1 MLRPTA
7 PARVVQGRPIRGL
20 GGGGRGGSTGGWFA
34 FGGSGGGGGDGGK
47 VTVANSGA
55 ALSTAQD
62 LSGGIVA
69 QSIGGGGGHGSVKQV
84 HGEADTDGVGYFNFR
99 RNFIVPVVGTD
110 RVQALVLLNV
120 SVEMDEVNIDSAQQR
135 EPNIRDAFMKSLL
148 AMSHE
153 GLFNQDITD
162 PDVYSEI
169 QQRLLETAKYSI
181 DESVRSILLVDS
193 ARQDQ

>member
-1 MLRPTA
+1 MLNKILPIVITLVA
-7 PARVVQGRPIRGL
+7 VGGAGFAAMTLKGGPAAVPAAEHGE
-20 GGGGRGGSTGGWFA
+20 GGGGQ
-34 FGGSGGGGGDGGK
+34 GGGGDHGG
-47 VTVANSGA
+47 GH
-55 ALSTAQD
+55 
-62 LSGGIVA
+62 
-69 QSIGGGGGHGSVKQV
+69 GGGGGHGSVKQV

-181 DESVRSILLVDS
+181 DESVRSILLVDF